1 MDPSTPDT
9 DPRHRI
15 LDVGYAGT
23 ELAVKLTTLASE
35 NSRTSGRATVIAKDV
50 SLIANVLYEL
60 DEVMRRRIRGSSGNI
75 KVLNDKGISTV
86 LTYSETCK
94 GAFEKINLEV
104 DSQLDMFSYPG
115 DPKLDEAAED
125 ILTGQSMDRL
135 RLELKE
141 AKEALML
148 VLQVA
153 VLARPRILSKASV
166 HPLP

>member
-1 MDPSTPDT
+1 MDASTPDT
-9 DPRHRI
+9 DPRHKI

-35 NSRTSGRATVIAKDV
+35 NYRTSGPATVIAKDV

-60 DEVMRRRIRGSSGNI
+60 DEVMRRRIRGSSGDI
-75 KVLNDKGISTV
+75 KVFNDKGTSTI
-86 LTYSETCK
+86 LTYSKTCK
-94 GAFEKINLEV
+94 RAFKEINFEV
-104 DSQLDMFSYPG
+104 DSQLDMFSRPG
-115 DPKLDEAAED
+115 EPKLDEAAED

-135 RLELKE
+135 RLMLKE

-153 VLARPRILSKASV
+153 LLARPRILSKASV

>member
-1 MDPSTPDT
+1 MDASTPDA

-35 NSRTSGRATVIAKDV
+35 NSRASGRATVIAKDV

-86 LTYSETCK
+86 LKYSETCK
-94 GAFEKINLEV
+94 RAFEEINLEV

-115 DPKLDEAAED
+115 DPELDEAAED